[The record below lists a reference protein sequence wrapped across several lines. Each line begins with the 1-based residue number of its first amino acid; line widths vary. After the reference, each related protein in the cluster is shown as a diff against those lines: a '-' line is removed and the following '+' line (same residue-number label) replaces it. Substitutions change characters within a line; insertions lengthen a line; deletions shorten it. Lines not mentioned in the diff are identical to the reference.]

1 MQKTSVYL
9 SSRLKEALA
18 ARAAATGRSEAEVI
32 RAALE
37 AEVRSAAPRPGP
49 GPAGEPADA
58 GPVAGRLVGIGVG
71 PGDADL
77 VTVRAVAALY
87 RADRIVAPATAVDAV
102 GRAETIVR
110 QAAPGLRVERI
121 PFAMAPGRAERDQS
135 VAEAAGVVVGYLD
148 AGEEVA
154 FVTLGDP
161 LTYSTFTSVAAA
173 VRERRPATM
182 VEQVPGIMAF
192 QALAARTGTTVTDE
206 RQRLVV
212 RTALDGEDV
221 GADLAEP
228 DVTVVLYKG
237 GRRLPE
243 LAKAAAAAGR
253 LPGAV
258 AGELLGMPGERVGSL
273 SDLAADG
280 PASYL
285 ATVIL
290 PAQPAQ
296 RAEARQRAEAPQR
309 AEAAQAAQPSQSAR
323 APQRP
328 QPARTAQPARGD
340 ATGRHGRSI
349 RSTAAIDPGAGP
361 RGEAGSFDEGSDV
374 WEQGEVAVEGLLR
387 GGLR

>member
-1 MQKTSVYL
+1 MRKTSVYL
-9 SSRLKEALA
+9 SPRLKEALA
-18 ARAAATGRSEAEVI
+18 ARAQATGRSEAEVI

-37 AEVRSAAPRPGP
+37 AEVRADGSAA
-49 GPAGEPADA
+49 AVEA
-58 GPVAGRLVGIGVG
+58 PVPGRLVGIGVG

-121 PFAMAPGRAERDQS
+121 PFAMAPGRAERDRS
-135 VAEAAGVVVGYLD
+135 VDGAARVVADYLD

-173 VRERRPATM
+173 VRERRPATI
-182 VEQVPGIMAF
+182 VDQVPGIMAF

-221 GADLAEP
+221 EVDLADS

-237 GRRLPE
+237 GRRLPD

-253 LPGAV
+253 LSGAV
-258 AGELLGMPGERVGSL
+258 AGELLGMPGERIGAL

-280 PASYL
+280 SASYL
-285 ATVIL
+285 ATVIV
-290 PAQPAQ
+290 PAVTRDGRG
-296 RAEARQRAEAPQR
+296 RA
-309 AEAAQAAQPSQSAR
+309 
-323 APQRP
+323 
-328 QPARTAQPARGD
+328 
-340 ATGRHGRSI
+340 
-349 RSTAAIDPGAGP
+349 
-361 RGEAGSFDEGSDV
+361 
-374 WEQGEVAVEGLLR
+374 
-387 GGLR
+387 